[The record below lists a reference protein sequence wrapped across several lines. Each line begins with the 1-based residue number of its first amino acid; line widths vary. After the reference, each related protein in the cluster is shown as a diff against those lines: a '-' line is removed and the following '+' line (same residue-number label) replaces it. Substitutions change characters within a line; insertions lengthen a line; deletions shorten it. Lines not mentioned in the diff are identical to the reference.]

1 VNNQQLKSVLSAF
14 VQWFIVWTLFST
26 NSIKE
31 NKMVIRISKVLS
43 ILIAASMLFGLVACQ
58 SATPAPAT
66 EAPVVQAATSVPATT
81 AAPAAT
87 SAATSA
93 PRVLNLWYYEPPDGA
108 LGKAWADAQTQFLAT
123 HPGVTIHFE
132 LHTFEQVQQTA
143 QMVLNSDS
151 APDLIEINKG
161 AGNAGTL
168 AVDGLLTDMTA
179 EATKRGWDKILA
191 PSIETTCLYDPK
203 TGIMGSG
210 NLYGVTDYGE
220 FVMLYFNQDM
230 FTKYNIKVP
239 TTVDE
244 LYAAADAFVAKGIT
258 PFATAGAEY
267 PAQQIF
273 YMLAL
278 SKANRDFVTN
288 YQLLKGVD
296 FHGPEFTY
304 GATELAT
311 WVQKGYISK
320 SAVSMKAQDMQDA
333 FEAGKNPML
342 MGGSWLFGGFQT
354 AKLPFKW
361 DMELWPGNT
370 ISPGSGGNLWAIPA
384 GSKNKDLAYDFI
396 DITLSK
402 ENQTLMGN
410 AGGIPINAD
419 TSQITDP
426 QVQKLNTLFASMVA
440 NDGIGFYPDWPV
452 AGYYNDLVSATQ
464 NLLNGTKTPSAFLD
478 EIAAPY
484 TAALKK

>member
-1 VNNQQLKSVLSAF
+1 MVTKLFKLVSLVLTAA
-14 VQWFIVWTLFST
+14 
-26 NSIKE
+26 
-31 NKMVIRISKVLS
+31 M
-43 ILIAASMLFGLVACQ
+43 ILGMAACQ
-58 SATPAPAT
+58 SATP
-66 EAPVVQAATSVPATT
+66 T
-81 AAPAAT
+81 AAPAAPT
-87 SAATSA
+87 QAPAATLPPA
-93 PRVLNLWYYEPPDGA
+93 TATQAPTATVQPRVLDLWYYEPPDGA
-108 LGKAWADAQTQFLAT
+108 LGKAWAAAQQQFLST

-132 LHTFEQVQQTA
+132 LHTFEQLQKTA
-143 QMVLNSDS
+143 QMVLNSSS

-161 AGNAGTL
+161 AANAGTF

-179 EATKRGWDKILA
+179 EATKRGWDKILS
-191 PSIETTCLYDPK
+191 PSIQTTCLYDPT

-220 FVMLYFNQDM
+220 FVMLYYNQDM
-230 FTKYNIKVP
+230 FTKYGITVP
-239 TTVDE
+239 TTVDD
-244 LYAAADAFVAKGIT
+244 LYAAADAFIAKGIT

-288 YQLLKGVD
+288 YQLLKGID

-320 SAVSMKAQDMQDA
+320 NAVNMKAQDMQNA
-333 FEAGKNPML
+333 FQAGTNPMM
-342 MGGSWLFGGFQT
+342 MGGSWLFGGLQS
-354 AKLPFKW
+354 ANLPFKW
-361 DMELWPGNT
+361 NVELWPGNQ

-402 ENQTLMGN
+402 PIQTLMGN
-410 AGGIPINAD
+410 AGGLPINAD
-419 TSQITDP
+419 TTQITDP
-426 QVQKLNTLFASMVA
+426 QTQQFNKLFAQLVA
-440 NDGIGFYPDWPV
+440 SDGIGYYPDWPV
-452 AGYYNDLVSATQ
+452 PGYYADLVSATQ
-464 NLLNGTKTPSAFLD
+464 ELMNGTKTPSQFLD

-484 TAALKK
+484 NAVVKK

>member
-1 VNNQQLKSVLSAF
+1 MVTKLFKRVSLVLTAA
-14 VQWFIVWTLFST
+14 
-26 NSIKE
+26 
-31 NKMVIRISKVLS
+31 M
-43 ILIAASMLFGLVACQ
+43 ILGMAACQ
-58 SATPAPAT
+58 SATP
-66 EAPVVQAATSVPATT
+66 T
-81 AAPAAT
+81 AAPAAPT
-87 SAATSA
+87 QAPAATLPPA
-93 PRVLNLWYYEPPDGA
+93 TATQAPTATVQPRVLDLWYYEPPDGA
-108 LGKAWADAQTQFLAT
+108 LGKAWAAAQQQFLST

-132 LHTFEQVQQTA
+132 LHTFEQLQKTA
-143 QMVLNSDS
+143 QMVLNSSS

-161 AGNAGTL
+161 AANAGTF

-179 EATKRGWDKILA
+179 EATKRGWDKILS
-191 PSIETTCLYDPK
+191 PSIQTTCLYDPT

-220 FVMLYFNQDM
+220 FVMLYYNQDM
-230 FTKYNIKVP
+230 FTKYGITVP
-239 TTVDE
+239 TTVDD
-244 LYAAADAFVAKGIT
+244 LYAAADAFIAKGIT

-288 YQLLKGVD
+288 YQLLKGID

-320 SAVSMKAQDMQDA
+320 NAVNMKAQDMQNA
-333 FEAGKNPML
+333 FQAGTNPMM
-342 MGGSWLFGGFQT
+342 MGGSWLFGGLQS
-354 AKLPFKW
+354 AKLTFKW
-361 DMELWPGNT
+361 NVELWPGNA
-370 ISPGSGGNLWAIPA
+370 ISLGSGGNLWAIPS

-402 ENQTLMGN
+402 PIQTLMGN
-410 AGGIPINAD
+410 AGGLPINAD
-419 TSQITDP
+419 TTQITDP
-426 QVQKLNTLFASMVA
+426 QTQQFNKLFAQLVA
-440 NDGIGFYPDWPV
+440 SDGIGYYPDWPV
-452 AGYYNDLVSATQ
+452 PGYYADLVSATQ
-464 NLLNGTKTPSAFLD
+464 ELMNGTKTPSQFLD

-484 TAALKK
+484 NAVVKK

>member
-1 VNNQQLKSVLSAF
+1 MSTKILKLLSLVLA
-14 VQWFIVWTLFST
+14 V
-26 NSIKE
+26 
-31 NKMVIRISKVLS
+31 
-43 ILIAASMLFGLVACQ
+43 AMLARMVACQ
-58 SATPAPAT
+58 QATPTAAPATQAPAPAT
-66 EAPVVQAATSVPATT
+66 QAAVPAATQPP
-81 AAPAAT
+81 APAAT
-87 SAATSA
+87 AA
-93 PRVLNLWYYEPPDGA
+93 PRVFNLWYYEPPDGA
-108 LGKAWADAQTQFLAT
+108 LGKAWAAAQTTFLAS
-123 HPGVTIHFE
+123 HPGVTIHYE
-132 LHTFEQVQQTA
+132 LHTFEQMQQTA
-143 QMVLNSDS
+143 QMVLNSSS

-161 AGNAGTL
+161 AANAGTF

-179 EATKRGWDKILA
+179 EATKRGWNNILS
-191 PSIETTCLYDPK
+191 PSILTTCEYDPK

-230 FTKYNIKVP
+230 FDKAGIKVP
-239 TTVDE
+239 TTVDD

-258 PFATAGAEY
+258 PFATGGAEY

-278 SKANRDFVTN
+278 SKADRTFVTN
-288 YQLLKGVD
+288 YQLLKGID

-311 WVQKGYISK
+311 WVQKGYVSK
-320 SAVSMKAQDMQDA
+320 TAVNMKAQDMQND
-333 FEAGKNPML
+333 FQAGKNPMM
-342 MGGSWLFGGFQT
+342 MGGSWLFGGLQS

-361 DMELWPGNT
+361 NVELWPGNK

-402 ENQTLMGN
+402 PIQTLMGN
-410 AGGIPINAD
+410 AGGLPINAD

-426 QVQKLNTLFASMVA
+426 QVKQFNTLFSNLVAS
-440 NDGIGFYPDWPV
+440 DGIGFYPDWPV
-452 AGYYNDLVSATQ
+452 AGYYQDLVSATQ
-464 NLLNGTKTPSAFLD
+464 ELMNGTKTPTTFLD

-484 TAALKK
+484 NAAITK

>member
-1 VNNQQLKSVLSAF
+1 MVTKLFKLVSLVLTAA
-14 VQWFIVWTLFST
+14 
-26 NSIKE
+26 
-31 NKMVIRISKVLS
+31 M
-43 ILIAASMLFGLVACQ
+43 ILGMAACQ
-58 SATPAPAT
+58 SATP
-66 EAPVVQAATSVPATT
+66 T
-81 AAPAAT
+81 AAPAAPT
-87 SAATSA
+87 QAPAATLPPA
-93 PRVLNLWYYEPPDGA
+93 TATQAPTATVQPRVLDLWYYEPPDGA
-108 LGKAWADAQTQFLAT
+108 LGKAWAAAQQQFLST

-132 LHTFEQVQQTA
+132 LHTFEQLQKTA
-143 QMVLNSDS
+143 QMVLNSSS

-161 AGNAGTL
+161 AANAGTF

-179 EATKRGWDKILA
+179 EATKRGWDKILS
-191 PSIETTCLYDPK
+191 PSIQTTCLYDPT

-220 FVMLYFNQDM
+220 FVMLYYNQDM
-230 FTKYNIKVP
+230 FTKYGITVP
-239 TTVDE
+239 TTVDD

-288 YQLLKGVD
+288 YQLLKGID

-320 SAVSMKAQDMQDA
+320 NAVNMKAQDMQNA
-333 FEAGKNPML
+333 FQAGTNPMM
-342 MGGSWLFGGFQT
+342 MGGSWLFGGLQS
-354 AKLPFKW
+354 ANLPFKW
-361 DMELWPGNT
+361 NVELWPGNQ
-370 ISPGSGGNLWAIPA
+370 ISLGSGGNLWAIPA

-402 ENQTLMGN
+402 PIQTLMGN
-410 AGGIPINAD
+410 AGGLPINAD
-419 TSQITDP
+419 TTQITDP
-426 QVQKLNTLFASMVA
+426 QTQQFNKLFAQLVA
-440 NDGIGFYPDWPV
+440 SDGIGYYPDWPV
-452 AGYYNDLVSATQ
+452 PGYYADLVSATQ
-464 NLLNGTKTPSAFLD
+464 ELMNGTKTPSQFLD

-484 TAALKK
+484 NAVVKK